1 MNNTFTQLNQKQK
14 LSNEVV
20 KQLEDSILNK
30 VLIPNQKLPA
40 ENELCNIFGVS
51 RTVIREALHMLDTKG
66 LVTVKRGK
74 KTVVNEYHKAL
85 KLNPIQF
92 YLECNL
98 NDRLIQ
104 DWINIRSIM
113 EPTFAR
119 FAAKNRN
126 DGDISI
132 LKQILENMSNQENL
146 DHKKRAELDK
156 NFHSA
161 IANATQNPLIPIIM
175 KPIFDMMPKIKS
187 IVMQKINFKEEYTN
201 DEHENIINCIIRK
214 DSDGAFLAMVNHMES
229 AKKHV
234 YDTHI

>member
-20 KQLEDSILNK
+20 KQLEDSIRNK
-30 VLIPNQKLPA
+30 VIIPNQKLPT

-85 KLNPIQF
+85 RLNPIQF

-98 NDRLIQ
+98 NDSLIQ

-132 LKQILENMSNQENL
+132 LKQILKDMSNQENI

-187 IVMQKINFKEEYTN
+187 IVMQKIDFKEEYTN
-201 DEHENIINCIIRK
+201 DEHENIVNCIIRK

>member
-1 MNNTFTQLNQKQK
+1 MNNTFKQLNQKQK

-20 KQLEDSILNK
+20 KQLEDSIRNK
-30 VLIPNQKLPA
+30 VIIPNQKLPT

-85 KLNPIQF
+85 RLNPIQF

-98 NDRLIQ
+98 NDSLIQ

-132 LKQILENMSNQENL
+132 LKQILKDMSNQENI

-156 NFHSA
+156 NFHYA

-187 IVMQKINFKEEYTN
+187 IVMQKIDFKEEYTN
-201 DEHENIINCIIRK
+201 DEHENIVNCIIRK

>member
-98 NDRLIQ
+98 NDSLIQ

-132 LKQILENMSNQENL
+132 LKQILEDMSDQENI

-161 IANATQNPLIPIIM
+161 IANATQNPL
-175 KPIFDMMPKIKS
+175 
-187 IVMQKINFKEEYTN
+187 
-201 DEHENIINCIIRK
+201 R
-214 DSDGAFLAMVNHMES
+214 
-229 AKKHV
+229 
-234 YDTHI
+234 